1 MFIQIAIGTV
11 LMLLSIL
18 VAGVAFW
25 ALEILLSRSH
35 SWLTREPHRPKLALV
50 LSVTVIWVLGMVT
63 AGVWIWALTL
73 RALDIFVTVE
83 AAVYFSLVSYTTL
96 GYGDVLLPQD
106 WRLLGGMAAANG
118 LLSMGLLTAML
129 VEVLRH
135 VRISQMEWLRE
146 RRAADPAEIIPRR

>member
-96 GYGDVLLPQD
+96 GYGDVTLAPAF
-106 WRLLGGMAAANG
+106 RILGAMASVTGILMFG
-118 LLSMGLLTAML
+118 LTTAFL
-129 VEVLRH
+129 VSVFA
-135 VRISQMEWLRE
+135 
-146 RRAADPAEIIPRR
+146 RALGAGSA